1 MSLTNETIQA
11 RITEKFGDQLLN
23 IEEPY
28 GMLSF
33 EVPKEMNLK
42 VLNFLYDDEVLKF

>member
-11 RITEKFGDQLLN
+11 RLIEKFGDQLSN
-23 IEEPY
+23 FETTY

-33 EVPKEMNLK
+33 EAPKEMNLK
-42 VLNFLYDDEVLKF
+42 VLNFLLMMKH